1 MKKFLGFFWKG
12 KRKFIL
18 IAIVIIAFVANQ
30 FLASAK
36 PPVYDVVML
45 KSGPIT
51 ETVFLNAKTSSAN
64 ESDIYSESAGEVS
77 ELKVKLGDKVKAGD
91 VLMVLKNEELHKR
104 LEDLNLE
111 RSIQASS
118 SSNNMES
125 SKLNYDQAKQ
135 AYESNLV
142 LFEAGVIS
150 KEALENSKFAME
162 NAAQTLKSSQ
172 SMANTNSLR
181 IQNVNLQI
189 ERVNDSISKLV
200 IKSSI
205 DGMVSSLPYKV
216 GDRINVGQLIA
227 RVQDDSIL
235 YVNANVNQFDIRNIK
250 IGQKAKIYENLPNSP
265 KYDAEVVEISPIGK
279 SDVQSSDVSVPI
291 KIKFDNSKDVFKAN
305 YALKV
310 EIIAKENQN
319 ALLAPYEAVKT
330 DKDGNKQVFKV
341 EDSKPIPVTVEYG
354 ISGDINVEL
363 ISDSLKE
370 GDLVILNPDEK
381 IQQAPTLTIN
391 VKEQE

>member
-18 IAIVIIAFVANQ
+18 IAIIAVLLVANQ

-36 PPVYDVVML
+36 PPVYDVI
-45 KSGPIT
+45 KIKTGPIA

-64 ESDIYSESAGEVS
+64 ESDIYSESTGEIG

-91 VLMVLKNEELHKR
+91 VIMVLKNEDLHKR

-118 SSNNMES
+118 STNNTES
-125 SKLNYDQAKQ
+125 SQLNYDQAKQ
-135 AYESNLV
+135 TYESNKV
-142 LFEAGVIS
+142 LFDAGVIS
-150 KEALENSKFAME
+150 KEVLDNSKFAME
-162 NAAQTLKSSQ
+162 NAQQALKSSQ
-172 SMANTNSLR
+172 SAANTNSLR

-189 ERVNDSISKLV
+189 QRVNESISKLV
-200 IKSSI
+200 IKSNI

-216 GDRINVGQLIA
+216 GDRVNVGQLIA
-227 RVQDDSIL
+227 RVQDDSVL
-235 YVNANVNQFDIRNIK
+235 YVNANVNQYDIRNIK

-291 KIKFDNSKDVFKAN
+291 KIKFDNSKDVFRAN

-310 EIIAKENQN
+310 EIVTKENQN
-319 ALLAPYEAVKT
+319 ALLAPYEVVKT
-330 DKDGNKQVFKV
+330 DKNGNKQVFKI
-341 EDSKPIPVTVEYG
+341 EDSKPVAVQVEYG
-354 ISGDINVEL
+354 ISGDISVEL
-363 ISDSLKE
+363 LSDQLKE
-370 GDLVILNPDEK
+370 GDLLVLNPDEK
-381 IQQAPTLTIN
+381 TESTPTLTIN